1 MKKQWPHT
9 ANPAEPP
16 SGDMRHQQPIHQD
29 WRTDGPQPQKLKGL
43 CEGKTYY
50 GAGGVVVCC
59 KLRPLFYSASIM
71 WRQKRL
77 ARERVGRQASRPAGR
92 HQDSASK
99 ATPISGHLEA
109 MPSIYAW
116 SWSQLDSDMRL
127 LSSSTRFWPRDQPH
141 LSLPPTTTTTP
152 TLLRPLVLPK
162 NTNRGN
168 GHGLKKISKRFLI
181 CNHFVNG
188 IINM

>member
-1 MKKQWPHT
+1 MKARHT
-9 ANPAEPP
+9 TVLVVSSCAA
-16 SGDMRHQQPIHQD
+16 SFGLFFIR
-29 WRTDGPQPQKLKGL
+29 PQSCDVK
-43 CEGKTYY
+43 
-50 GAGGVVVCC
+50 
-59 KLRPLFYSASIM
+59 
-71 WRQKRL
+71 KRL

-109 MPSIYAW
+109 MPIYAR
-116 SWSQLDSDMRL
+116 SWSQLDSDLRL

-168 GHGLKKISKRFLI
+168 GHGLKKKIK
-181 CNHFVNG
+181 
-188 IINM
+188 

>member
-1 MKKQWPHT
+1 MKARHT
-9 ANPAEPP
+9 TVLVVSSCAA
-16 SGDMRHQQPIHQD
+16 SFGLFFIR
-29 WRTDGPQPQKLKGL
+29 PQSCDVK
-43 CEGKTYY
+43 
-50 GAGGVVVCC
+50 
-59 KLRPLFYSASIM
+59 
-71 WRQKRL
+71 KRL
-77 ARERVGRQASRPAGR
+77 ARERAGRPAGR

-109 MPSIYAW
+109 MPIYAR
-116 SWSQLDSDMRL
+116 SWSQLDSDLRL

-141 LSLPPTTTTTP
+141 LSLPPTTTP